1 VAWGRDPISTD
12 RPDVA
17 NGSTPV
23 GAGVFQA
30 EVGADVSL
38 SGDGDADAQS
48 LGTPLLLRY
57 GVLSELEARLET
69 GGLQLSRGSAGGESS
84 SDVGFGGVALGGK
97 LRFWEQEGSTPA
109 MGALL
114 MVSLPLQEG
123 ESLGLSPTLALD
135 WDWGAWGLGVN
146 VGAEVP
152 ITERDTQNDAL
163 AYAVSVPFGLDS
175 VKDGLGAYVEA
186 FGGLGLS
193 EFDLGI
199 SLGAGLVWVLT
210 PDLQLDWALRG
221 LGFDGISTGVGASVR
236 F

>member
-1 VAWGRDPISTD
+1 
-12 RPDVA
+12 
-17 NGSTPV
+17 
-23 GAGVFQA
+23 VFQA

-175 VKDGLGAYVEA
+175 VKDGLGAYVDFDGRGRQRA
-186 FGGLGLS
+186 LLSAWGRPSGGSARIWAGRERILAVGL
-193 EFDLGI
+193 
-199 SLGAGLVWVLT
+199 LGAWPVWGV
-210 PDLQLDWALRG
+210 DLRLWG
-221 LGFDGISTGVGASVR
+221 WDG
-236 F
+236 